1 MTLKVENFILG
12 PIENNTYLL
21 TDTLT
26 KKAAIVDPSIPSRDL
41 LESIRGNGLSLTH
54 ILITHAHFDHI
65 GGAKWFK
72 NQFKAEPKI
81 VLHRSDLSLWLDGGG
96 ARDFGF
102 DFDAGNQPD
111 IILEDEQ
118 RIELGH
124 SKVNVLF
131 TPGHT
136 AGHVTYYLPESAWA
150 FCGDLIFFH
159 GVGRTDLKTS
169 DQADLVM
176 SIRQKI
182 FSLPDETVLYPGH
195 GPSTTVGEEKRNN
208 PYMS

>member
-1 MTLKVENFILG
+1 MALKVETFILG

-21 TDTLT
+21 TDTDT
-26 KKAAIVDPSIPSRDL
+26 RKAAIVDPSIPSREI
-41 LESIRGNGLSLTH
+41 LETIRGNRLSLTH
-54 ILITHAHFDHI
+54 ILITHAHFDHV

-72 NQFKAEPKI
+72 NQFKAEPVI
-81 VLHRSDLSLWLDGGG
+81 VLHQSDLDLWMEGGG

-102 DFDAGNQPD
+102 DFDAGDQPD
-111 IILEDEQ
+111 MILNNEEP
-118 RIELGH
+118 IKIGKTE
-124 SKVNVLF
+124 VNVLF

-136 AGHVTYYLPESAWA
+136 SGHVTYHLPESGLA

-169 DQADLVM
+169 DQNDLVL

-182 FSLPDETVLYPGH
+182 FTLPDKTILYPGH
-195 GPSTTVGEEKRNN
+195 GPSTTVGEEKMNN
-208 PYMS
+208 PFMS